1 MTSTPRRA
9 ALPVIALLL
18 AACSGGDDEPSTPAT
33 TKAEVA
39 TGVPATEA
47 AAVTA
52 APAPVGEGFAGPLAN
67 CDEIPDN
74 TDSLDFSGAQ
84 YSEFPNSVA
93 TAWALN
99 YMMTRGQYITAW
111 TRDVGETWTIV
122 GVASDMVE
130 LQAELDALYPRSR
143 VLVVNLEWT
152 PERLAGLA
160 QQVRTLLG
168 DAAEVSWSIAT
179 GYVEVTLVDAAGA
192 AALDAFAGQPLCLVT
207 ADA

>member
-1 MTSTPRRA
+1 MRRRA
-9 ALPVIALLL
+9 CLTLLPVAALVL
-18 AACSGGDDEPSTPAT
+18 AACSGGDDKASTPTTAGDVASGAPATQLPAATGAAAT
-33 TKAEVA
+33 T
-39 TGVPATEA
+39 TPQRL
-47 AAVTA
+47 
-52 APAPVGEGFAGPLAN
+52 AGLRS
-67 CDEIPDN
+67 CWEIPDN

-122 GVASDMVE
+122 GVSSDMVE

-160 QQVRTLLG
+160 EQLRAMLG
-168 DAAEVSWSIAT
+168 DAAEVNWSIAT
-179 GYVEVTLVDAAGA
+179 GYVEVTLSSGA
-192 AALDAFAGQPLCLVT
+192 EVSGLDAFAGQPVCLSAVG
-207 ADA
+207 

>member
-1 MTSTPRRA
+1 VRRSSRLT
-9 ALPVIALLL
+9 ALAFVVLLL
-18 AACSGGDDEPSTPAT
+18 AGCSGDQADTAPSPT
-33 TKAEVA
+33 TVADVA
-39 TGVPATEA
+39 TGAPATEQPAATVA
-47 AAVTA
+47 AAATT
-52 APAPVGEGFAGPLAN
+52 PQGLGLLPN
-67 CDEIPDN
+67 CWEIPDN

-84 YSEFPNSVA
+84 YSEFPSSVA

-122 GVASDMVE
+122 GVTSDMVE

-160 QQVRTLLG
+160 EQVRALVGSDG
-168 DAAEVSWSIAT
+168 DVDWSIAT
-179 GYVEVTLVDAAGA
+179 GYVEVTLATGTDTT
-192 AALDAFAGQPLCLVT
+192 ALEQFASQPVCLK
-207 ADA
+207 DR

>member
-1 MTSTPRRA
+1 MRRPPRPVSIA
-9 ALPVIALLL
+9 AALLL
-18 AACSGGDDEPSTPAT
+18 AACSGGEGDTEPAPTTAVEVAAGAPSTDASAAT
-33 TKAEVA
+33 VA
-39 TGVPATEA
+39 AGATAPQGVT
-47 AAVTA
+47 
-52 APAPVGEGFAGPLAN
+52 GPLPS
-67 CDEIPDN
+67 CWEIPDN

-122 GVASDMVE
+122 GVTSDMVE
-130 LQAELDALYPRSR
+130 LQAELDAIYPRSR

-160 QQVRTLLG
+160 EQVRALVGSGG
-168 DAAEVSWSIAT
+168 DVDWSIAT
-179 GYVEVTLVDAAGA
+179 GYVEVTLAAGTEVSG
-192 AALDAFAGQPLCLVT
+192 LDAFAGQPVCLAT
-207 ADA
+207 GR